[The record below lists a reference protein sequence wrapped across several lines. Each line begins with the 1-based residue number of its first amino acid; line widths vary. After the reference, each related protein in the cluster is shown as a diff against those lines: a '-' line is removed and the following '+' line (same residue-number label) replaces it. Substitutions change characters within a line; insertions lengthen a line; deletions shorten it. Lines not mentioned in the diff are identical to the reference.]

1 MESVMTEKKPY
12 HRENLKRD
20 LFEAGRDFVQKHGHH
35 DLSMR
40 TLAQLVGVSPGA
52 SYHHFADRRAILL
65 AVAIDGF
72 ERLLQAP
79 AGKENEVLSPT
90 ETIKAGASHFV
101 RFALANPHLI
111 ELMYESELTRPQIDP
126 ALHHYQ
132 EISHARGVAVIRQF
146 LPDISDKEA
155 DLRNITLWTS
165 IYGLVS
171 MINKG
176 IIRPFENG
184 KATIDDI
191 SDWVL
196 ERAARSTI
204 GD

>member
-1 MESVMTEKKPY
+1 MAEKKPY

-35 DLSMR
+35 ELSMR
-40 TLAQLVGVSPGA
+40 VLAQLAGVSPGA

-72 ERLLQAP
+72 ERLLSQVIEP
-79 AGKENEVLSPT
+79 QETGLSPV
-90 ETIKAGASHFV
+90 EMIKAGASRFV
-101 RFALANPHLI
+101 RFALENPHLI

-126 ALHHYQ
+126 ALNRFQ
-132 EISHARGVAVIRQF
+132 ELSHARGVALLRQF

-155 DLRNITLWTS
+155 DLRNIALWTS

-176 IIRPFENG
+176 IIRPFDSGN
-184 KATIDDI
+184 ATIEDI
-191 SDWVL
+191 CDWVL
-196 ERAARSTI
+196 ERAARAAL
-204 GD
+204 DE

>member
-1 MESVMTEKKPY
+1 MAEKKPY

-35 DLSMR
+35 ELSMR
-40 TLAQLVGVSPGA
+40 TLAQLASVSPGA
-52 SYHHFADRRAILL
+52 AYHHFADRRAILL

-72 ERLLQAP
+72 ERLLNQVIEP
-79 AGKENEVLSPT
+79 QETELSPV
-90 ETIKAGASHFV
+90 EMIKAGASRFV
-101 RFALANPHLI
+101 RFALENPYLI

-132 EISHARGVAVIRQF
+132 EISHAKGVAVIRQF